1 MELVRKK
8 PAREG
13 KRQSAPYI
21 FIAPAVLLLLLFAV
35 LPIIIALTISF
46 TDMDLRGISNWSAIS
61 FVGIENYRVLLS
73 DPIFWTSMYN
83 TFFYVIIGVP
93 LVIISSLGAALLLNY
108 SSNKLFRLF
117 RVIYYMPAITNI
129 VAIAVIWGFL
139 YNVSY
144 GLFNQVLLFFNTGP
158 YRG

>member
-73 DPIFWTSMYN
+73 DPIFLDVHVQHLFLCHYWC
-83 TFFYVIIGVP
+83 
-93 LVIISSLGAALLLNY
+93 SSRHYQFIRG
-108 SSNKLFRLF
+108 SSSVKL
-117 RVIYYMPAITNI
+117 
-129 VAIAVIWGFL
+129 
-139 YNVSY
+139 
-144 GLFNQVLLFFNTGP
+144 
-158 YRG
+158 